1 MRYPC
6 AIMYVYLYVC
16 AHALCFADQDPAEY
30 FLNCDEVV
38 QSPFLK
44 AWQATYIEAKL
55 DYKLHCD
62 GNDLYLGLKVFKG
75 SRVRREFVFGGVV
88 VI

>member
-1 MRYPC
+1 MRFLC
-6 AIMYVYLYVC
+6 TIIYVYSC
-16 AHALCFADQDPAEY
+16 ACTDQDAAEY

-44 AWQATYIEAKL
+44 AWQATYIAAKY

-75 SRVRREFVFGGVV
+75 SRVRREFVFGGVT